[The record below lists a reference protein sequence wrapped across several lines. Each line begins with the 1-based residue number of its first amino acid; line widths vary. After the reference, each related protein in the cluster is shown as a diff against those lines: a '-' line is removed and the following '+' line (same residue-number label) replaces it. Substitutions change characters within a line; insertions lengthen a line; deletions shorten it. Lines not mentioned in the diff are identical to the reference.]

1 MVDGPIAAAATGHH
15 LPGHN
20 HDPVRDRDRSAAAD
34 RRFLPPPGAGRTRQ
48 VFLALLALGVL
59 ARLAAALFMGD
70 RVEPLPGIWDQLS
83 YDALARRVLGGHG
96 FTFAEDSWPFTRAGQ
111 PTAHWS
117 FLYTGYL
124 AAVYGLFGPHPL
136 AARLIQALAAGLLGP
151 WLTWRLGRRLFGAR
165 AGRAAALMAALY
177 PYFIYYSAALMT
189 ELLTVCAILFV
200 LERAL
205 ALGGVGEEG
214 ADDAAGDRDGE
225 GDGVWDSDGVSDRGG
240 EGDGVGDGDGDGN
253 SRPRSEAAG
262 TWRPWAVWGLGIG
275 VAALAR
281 QVALLPV
288 PLLALWLL
296 ARLPWRRA
304 LPGLAL
310 AAVCALALVLP
321 FTWRNHRAFHRLVPL
336 NTNAGFAF
344 YWANHPVHGTD
355 FQSLL
360 PADGPSYQ
368 DLVPPDLRLLDEA
381 ALDAA
386 LMARGWGFVAA
397 DPVRYLLLSLSRID
411 DYFMFWPSPESGRL
425 SNLARVSSFGLA
437 LPFILYGLWLSRRHW
452 RRCLPVYTYA
462 GAYVLLHLLSWAL
475 VRYRLPVDGV
485 LLVFGGLGVAALAGR
500 LRGAG
505 AA

>member
-1 MVDGPIAAAATGHH
+1 
-15 LPGHN
+15 
-20 HDPVRDRDRSAAAD
+20 
-34 RRFLPPPGAGRTRQ
+34 
-48 VFLALLALGVL
+48 
-59 ARLAAALFMGD
+59 MGD
-70 RVEPLPGIWDQLS
+70 RVEALPGIWDQLS
-83 YDALARRVLGGHG
+83 YDALAQRLVQGHG
-96 FTFAEDSWPFTRAGQ
+96 FSFAADSWPFTRAGQ

-124 AAVYGLFGPHPL
+124 AAVYAALGHHPL
-136 AARLIQALAAGLLGP
+136 AARLIQALAVGLLGP

-165 AGRAAALMAALY
+165 AGRAAALFAALY

-205 ALGGVGEEG
+205 ALGEVGSEVG
-214 ADDAAGDRDGE
+214 DAADGAIQQP
-225 GDGVWDSDGVSDRGG
+225 G
-240 EGDGVGDGDGDGN
+240 
-253 SRPRSEAAG
+253 PRSR
-262 TWRPWAVWGLGIG
+262 WLPWAVWGLGIG

-288 PLLALWLL
+288 PLLGLWLL
-296 ARLPWRRA
+296 GRLPWRRA
-304 LPGLAL
+304 LPGLTVAAL
-310 AAVCALALVLP
+310 AALALILP
-321 FTWRNHRAFHRLVPL
+321 FTWRNQRAFQRFVPL

-355 FQSLL
+355 FQALL

-368 DLVPPDLRLLDEA
+368 DLVPPELRVLDEA

-386 LMARGWGFVAA
+386 LMARGWGFVTQ
-397 DPVRYLLLSLSRID
+397 DPGRYLRLSLSRVD
-411 DYFMFWPSPESGRL
+411 DYFMFWPSKGSGRL

-437 LPFILYGLWLSRRHW
+437 LPFILYGLWLSRRVW
-452 RRCLPVYTYA
+452 RRCLPVTLYA

-485 LLVFGGLGVAALAGR
+485 LLVFAGLGGVGLADR
-500 LRGAG
+500 RRGTVSG
-505 AA
+505 